1 MKILMIG
8 MITISTM
15 LTVGCASVSTYNPN
29 PEAFRLDS
37 SQVPL
42 ISTNSAVSLTNG
54 QHSNEEI
61 LIGKKGRITWKGN
74 LRIWTDAAI
83 NQAARRLK
91 AAGVVL
97 NENGQ
102 KKLELTITE
111 AELIYGWVMTRCIVN
126 LKVKTGNG
134 DVFNFKGDHRTTAGV
149 VYLPK
154 VAMDGAV
161 SNAAV
166 TMVTNPEI
174 LRYLNQ

>member
-8 MITISTM
+8 IITIST
-15 LTVGCASVSTYNPN
+15 LLAAGCASVSTYNPN
-29 PEAFRLDS
+29 PEAFSLDL
-37 SQVPL
+37 SQIPE
-42 ISTNSAVSLTNG
+42 ISTGSAVGLTNG
-54 QHSNEEI
+54 QDSEEEVV
-61 LIGKKGRITWKGN
+61 IGKQGRLTWKGN

-91 AAGVVL
+91 AAEVEL
-97 NENGQ
+97 NEKGE
-102 KKLELTITE
+102 KKLELTITK
-111 AELIYGWVMTRCIVN
+111 AELIFGWVMTRSIVN

-134 DVFNFKGDHRTTAGV
+134 DVFNFTGDHRATAGV

-161 SNAAV
+161 SNAAA
-166 TMVTNPEI
+166 TMVSSPEI